1 MSSIVFF
8 FFYIENVFGKLEHKK
23 LLWNY
28 LTMNNLPMQWGIR
41 ATIYK
46 EVSLLLLL
54 QYVLS
59 KLALLLSWWPDLL
72 FQTGYTNKVT
82 LFFTKIIV
90 HQGKTHKEIFTQ
102 LTRKCLATRKL
113 QNISIYQPQTFRRNA
128 RTCRIS
134 SQAAFYILCFETF
147 EWHLVSLWGVKSF
160 MVI

>member
-1 MSSIVFF
+1 MHLIFNKKNVKYCIFF

-54 QYVLS
+54 QYVPN
-59 KLALLLSWWPDLL
+59 KLALPLSWWPDLL

-82 LFFTKIIV
+82 LFFHKNHSASRQNTQRNFHAIDQKMFSDPKTTKYLNLS
-90 HQGKTHKEIFTQ
+90 TT
-102 LTRKCLATRKL
+102 
-113 QNISIYQPQTFRRNA
+113 NI
-128 RTCRIS
+128 
-134 SQAAFYILCFETF
+134 
-147 EWHLVSLWGVKSF
+147 
-160 MVI
+160 